1 MKAFAFPFHGFR
13 KSALAATAAVVL
25 SMAGA
30 SAVFGQSAG
39 EAQLKTLVESGK
51 LVVAPTLQAPLEGGQ
66 VLSIVRVE
74 VAPDVTEP
82 RHTHPGIEVLY
93 GLGGSGFVEID
104 GQKLPIEPGKTVL
117 VGAGKAKAL
126 SNPSPSEPFSVL
138 AVLVVD
144 AKKPV
149 LTVVD

>member
-1 MKAFAFPFHGFR
+1 MKAFAFPFHGCR
-13 KSALAATAAVVL
+13 KSVLAATSAMVL
-25 SMAGA
+25 SMGGAGA
-30 SAVFGQSAG
+30 VYGQSAG
-39 EAQLKTLVESGK
+39 AAQLKSLMESRK

-74 VAPDVTEP
+74 IAPDVTEP
-82 RHTHPGIEVLY
+82 RHTHPGVEVLY

-117 VGAGKAKAL
+117 VEAGKAKAL
-126 SNPSPSEPFSVL
+126 SNPSLSEPFSVL

-144 AKKPV
+144 AKRPV